1 MTCGRD
7 GCTGTIV
14 DGYCD
19 VCGMAARSEPA
30 PSAATESILSGSATT
45 QARRSVTSRSSGMV
59 RGGLGAGLVDVPTVP
74 YRDPSSAIMQE
85 PHGRRVAALLRPL
98 RRARRPRARRRPG
111 TLGGILPQ
119 VRRAVLVRPQAR
131 RGRRRRRP
139 VRGRRAASRTAGW
152 DGSTW
157 RATTTCPTA
166 GWCSRACSTP
176 ATTTR
181 RRPRSSSG
189 ASWPRSSTRTSSR
202 SSTSSS
208 TSTRATSSWSTS
220 AARA

>member
-45 QARRSVTSRSSGMV
+45 QARRSVTSRSSGMA

-85 PHGRRVAALLRPL
+85 PTVVESRRFC
-98 RRARRPRARRRPG
+98 ARCGEPVG
-111 TLGGILPQ
+111 
-119 VRRAVLVRPQAR
+119 
-131 RGRRRRRP
+131 RGR
-139 VRGRRAASRTAGW
+139 
-152 DGSTW
+152 DGS
-157 RATTTCPTA
+157 A
-166 GWCSRACSTP
+166 G
-176 ATTTR
+176 
-181 RRPRSSSG
+181 RSEGFCRKCG
-189 ASWPRSSTRTSSR
+189 AKL
-202 SSTSSS
+202 
-208 TSTRATSSWSTS
+208 
-220 AARA
+220 

>member
-59 RGGLGAGLVDVPTVP
+59 RGGLGAASSTCPPCPTAT
-74 YRDPSSAIMQE
+74 RRRRSWRTRRSPS
-85 PHGRRVAALLRPL
+85 PALLRPCDEPVG
-98 RRARRPRARRRPG
+98 RGRDGAPG
-111 TLGGILPQ
+111 RTEGYCRKCGAPFSFAAKL
-119 VRRAVLVRPQAR
+119 A
-131 RGRRRRRP
+131 RGRRGRRP
-139 VRGRRAASRTAGW
+139 VRGRAAASPTAGSA
-152 DGSTW
+152 GSTSP
-157 RATTTCPTA
+157 ATTTCPTVGGA
-166 GWCSRACSTP
+166 QGP
-176 ATTTR
+176 ARHR
-181 RRPRSSSG
+181 RRRRDGRRARRAAVPGRG
-189 ASWPRSSTRTSSR
+189 RAPEHRQDPQLRR
-202 SSTSSS
+202 A
-208 TSTRATSSWSTS
+208 RAAPATSSWSTS